1 MKTISAH
8 RFKKHVN
15 LLFPYSKENASSA
28 EFLAWILLTTLFVA
42 SLLTWQ
48 YWDRSKEI
56 VQNSMSETGNVLL
69 IAIERAMNSGRHTS
83 FGVTPSLQYI
93 LEELMLRDAV
103 QFFAVTTANGMILF
117 HSNPSRVG
125 KHLSDMSE
133 HWIIPQ
139 KLEQKV
145 KRGSARKS
153 AVTIPH
159 WRIMDIEGHSS
170 FVVYRR
176 VTQRPQLRE
185 APGVGASYLFLGMD
199 PTPLNHAYDADKKR
213 ALSYGGSVLLF
224 GMTLAICVYAIQRLL
239 ASRRRQREAE
249 ALVDE
254 LALTLPDGLLLLDVK
269 GRVIGMNDA
278 AFHMLHPE
286 EVSFEKKGDE
296 KLGESLPQ
304 PLVTHLEELRHNG
317 LLPDSEIQ
325 LQQAGHITYLSI
337 RGGQVGGSQGEQ
349 IGFLVLLRDIS
360 EVRRLEAEVRR
371 REKLAA
377 VGNLAAGVA
386 HELRNP
392 LSSIKGYATYF
403 SERFP
408 ADSDEREAAKIMV
421 RETDRLNRTI
431 TELLGLARPTD
442 IHVRPS
448 SLLEIV
454 RDVIKLIR
462 QDADARGIVIALHD
476 CEIPLLPLDS
486 DRIRQ
491 VLLNLCI
498 NALDA
503 MPHGGS
509 LTLALHPNPS
519 APDKQIELEIQDTG
533 EGIAPENLT
542 HIFDPYFTTKG
553 HGTGLGLATVHK
565 IMEAHGGSVSVSS
578 AVGKGTC
585 FRLFFPFMSDHHQNL

>member
-1 MKTISAH
+1 MNPVSS
-8 RFKKHVN
+8 RRLKKNVSV
-15 LLFPYSKENASSA
+15 LFPSAKENASSA
-28 EFLAWILLTTLFVA
+28 EFLAWILLTTLFIA
-42 SLLTWQ
+42 SLLIWQ

-56 VQNSMSETGNVLL
+56 VQNSMYETGNVLL
-69 IAIERAMNSGRHTS
+69 LAIERAMYSGRHTS

-93 LEELMLRDAV
+93 LDELMLRDAV
-103 QFFAVTTANGMILF
+103 HFFAVTTANGMILF

-125 KHLSDMSE
+125 KYLSDMPE
-133 HWIIPQ
+133 RWTIPQ
-139 KLEQKV
+139 QIEQKTT
-145 KRGSARKS
+145 GARKS
-153 AVTIPH
+153 AASMPH

-170 FVVYRR
+170 FVVYRKI
-176 VTQRPQLRE
+176 TQRPQLGGM
-185 APGVGASYLFLGMD
+185 PGGGASYLVLGMD
-199 PTPLNHAYDADKKR
+199 PAPLNRAYEADKKR

-224 GMTLAICVYAIQRLL
+224 GMSLAICVYAIQRLL

-278 AFHMLHPE
+278 ALRMLNPE
-286 EVSFEKKGDE
+286 ETNFEKKSEE
-296 KLGESLPQ
+296 KVGEHLPQ
-304 PLVTHLEELRHNG
+304 PLVERLEELRQKG
-317 LLPDSEIQ
+317 LLQDSEFQ
-325 LQQAGHITYLSI
+325 LQQKGHITYLSI
-337 RGGQVGGSQGEQ
+337 RGGQVGGPQGEQ

-408 ADSDEREAAKIMV
+408 AGSNEREAAKIMM

-442 IHVRPS
+442 LHVRPS

-462 QDADARGIVIALHD
+462 QDADARGVAIVLHND
-476 CEIPLLPLDS
+476 EIPLLPLDS

-503 MPHGGS
+503 MPQGGF
-509 LTLALHPNPS
+509 LIFELHSHSS
-519 APDKQIELEIQDTG
+519 ASDAHIELEIQDTG
-533 EGIAPENLT
+533 AGIAPENLA

-565 IMEAHGGSVSVSS
+565 IMDAHGGSVSVSS
-578 AVGKGTC
+578 SLGKGTC
-585 FRLFFPFMSDHHQNL
+585 FRLFFPV